1 MNGSMCL
8 IGFQVSRPSIE
19 RGVVALLE
27 RRVAMRVLVRDDR
40 EQQHRR
46 EQQEVLKCCNVGR
59 ASGGRTRPSRRGCA
73 PRRGAIGAKGSDVAN
88 ACQSVIAP

>member
-19 RGVVALLE
+19 GGGVALLE
-27 RRVAMRVLVRDDR
+27 RRVAVRVLVRDDR

-46 EQQEVLKCCNVGR
+46 EQQEVLKMQRRLSERGESAPESRQGR
-59 ASGGRTRPSRRGCA
+59 G
-73 PRRGAIGAKGSDVAN
+73 IGAKGSDRPR
-88 ACQSVIAP
+88 SVKALSLP